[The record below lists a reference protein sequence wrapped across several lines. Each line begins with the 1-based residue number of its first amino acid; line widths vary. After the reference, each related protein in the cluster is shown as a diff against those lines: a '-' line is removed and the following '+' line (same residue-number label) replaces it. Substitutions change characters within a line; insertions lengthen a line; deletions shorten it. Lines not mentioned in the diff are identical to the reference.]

1 MVVKKQN
8 KKVGISLKFLK
19 KIKPMF
25 KNSDKFTNDEKD
37 LVIKH
42 MKCIK
47 DYREIKDYYFGS
59 DSDSDSDNERK
70 TIFSV
75 KKKTQKKKTPT
86 KKKI

>member
-1 MVVKKQN
+1 MAVKKQI
-8 KKVGISLKFLK
+8 KKNSLNFLK
-19 KIKPMF
+19 RIKPLF
-25 KNSDKFTNDEKD
+25 KRSDKIPNDE

-59 DSDSDSDNERK
+59 DSDDSDTGAK

-75 KKKTQKKKTPT
+75 KKKSPKKKTIT